1 MHATS
6 SATLSSARCRH
17 SHNRHYSNYGLTTKI
32 QTNTTNWGGDETA
45 PYEVTTNRGCT
56 LKELIEKIKRGT
68 FFGNMWIH
76 EDYGCCFISN
86 YEKKT
91 IEDFPPA
98 LMAKVVKQIMAEGGW
113 GRMDFIISL

>member
-1 MHATS
+1 MDLQLKYKQLRPT
-6 SATLSSARCRH
+6 
-17 SHNRHYSNYGLTTKI
+17 
-32 QTNTTNWGGDETA
+32 GGDETA

-56 LKELIEKIKRGT
+56 LKELIEKIKSGT
-68 FFGNMWIH
+68 FFGNMWIQ

-98 LMAKVVKQIMAEGGW
+98 LMDKVVKRITASGGW
-113 GRMDFIISL
+113 GRMDYEIWLNR